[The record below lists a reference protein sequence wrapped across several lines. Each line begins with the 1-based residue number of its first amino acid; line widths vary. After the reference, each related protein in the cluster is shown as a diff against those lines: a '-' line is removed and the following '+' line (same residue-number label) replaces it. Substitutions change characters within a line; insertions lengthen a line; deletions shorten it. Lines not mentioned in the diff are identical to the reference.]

1 MPPETV
7 TQFTQCI
14 VRQPAPTVINGL
26 RAVDVG
32 PPNFAALKS
41 EHQAYIKAMK
51 DAGVQVE
58 ILPALPDFPDSI
70 FVEDPALTFPNGAIL
85 LRPGAP
91 TRRLESSHIAA
102 PLRNRFKTVIEL
114 PEGRYVEGGD
124 VLRMP
129 TKIMIGLSSRT
140 NKEGANAL
148 LKSLASLGLE
158 GEIVQT
164 PPNVL
169 HFKTDCS
176 LLDDETVFTTRR
188 LGGSGIFNDFKTIF
202 VPDGEDAA
210 ANALRVNDVVMIGA
224 DFTQSIDLLDSLGYK
239 VVALPTTEIGKI
251 DAGLS
256 CMSLRW

>member
-41 EHQAYIKAMK
+41 EHRAYIKAMK

-70 FVEDPALTFPNGAIL
+70 FVEDPALTFPDGAIL

-102 PLRNRFKTVIEL
+102 PLRNRFKTVIE
-114 PEGRYVEGGD
+114 
-124 VLRMP
+124 
-129 TKIMIGLSSRT
+129 
-140 NKEGANAL
+140 
-148 LKSLASLGLE
+148 
-158 GEIVQT
+158 
-164 PPNVL
+164 
-169 HFKTDCS
+169 
-176 LLDDETVFTTRR
+176 
-188 LGGSGIFNDFKTIF
+188 
-202 VPDGEDAA
+202 
-210 ANALRVNDVVMIGA
+210 
-224 DFTQSIDLLDSLGYK
+224 
-239 VVALPTTEIGKI
+239 
-251 DAGLS
+251 
-256 CMSLRW
+256 